1 MRSKS
6 FVHSLRCA
14 AAGLIWGF
22 RTQRNIR
29 IQFVIG
35 LAVVPAAYMLKLPT
49 TQILVLLLAIALVLA
64 AELFNTAVE
73 ATIDLV
79 SPGVH
84 PLAKVAKDAAAG
96 GVLVAASGAAA
107 VGIFLFAPPL
117 WSILFPDGG

>member
-6 FVHSLRCA
+6 FVHSLHCA
-14 AAGLIWGF
+14 LAGLAWGF

-29 IQFVIG
+29 IQSLIG
-35 LAVVPAAYMLKLPT
+35 LAVVPAAYMLQLPT
-49 TQILVLLLAIALVLA
+49 AQILVLLLAIALVLA

-79 SPGVH
+79 SPDVH

-107 VGIFLFAPPL
+107 VGLFLFVPPL
-117 WSILFPDGG
+117 WSLLFQDVS